1 MIRCID
7 QNQFGL
13 CLRKKL
19 AIVSKQLGRA
29 IRLLPRGND
38 LACFVQHIFVDI
50 TKSDDIDR
58 FDLKQPKQVTL
69 PVPATPNQ
77 CHAFGFGFLTVTQ
90 VITTGCQRSQSSCRT
105 MQEFPAAH
113 LILTLIEDKSQSHET
128 MRHSDA
134 ILTGLYSKRAED
146 ATRPG
151 TPSRGSIHDWNHQ
164 VKLTHAST
172 SNGLD

>member
-7 QNQFGL
+7 QNQFRL
-13 CLRKKL
+13 CLGKKL

-38 LACFVQHIFVDI
+38 LARFVQHIFVDI

-77 CHAFGFGFLTVTQ
+77 CHAFGSGFLTVTQ
-90 VITTGCQRSQSSCRT
+90 VITTGCQ
-105 MQEFPAAH
+105 
-113 LILTLIEDKSQSHET
+113 
-128 MRHSDA
+128 
-134 ILTGLYSKRAED
+134 
-146 ATRPG
+146 
-151 TPSRGSIHDWNHQ
+151 
-164 VKLTHAST
+164 
-172 SNGLD
+172 